1 MENLSFMIEII
12 KEGDLFEVQGNIGHG
27 VNCSGVMGKGI
38 ALEFKRRYP
47 EMFKSYR
54 DLCLSGKFGPGDVF
68 AWQDPITQRWILNL
82 GTQKTWREKAK
93 PEYLKESLEKTIN
106 FIGETKIT
114 FPRICAGLG
123 GMDWEEVKSIFFSI
137 DSPRVHIYLIENSA
151 QKT

>member
-54 DLCLSGKFGPGDVF
+54 NLCLSGKFGPED
-68 AWQDPITQRWILNL
+68 IRTR
-82 GTQKTWREKAK
+82 
-93 PEYLKESLEKTIN
+93 
-106 FIGETKIT
+106 
-114 FPRICAGLG
+114 
-123 GMDWEEVKSIFFSI
+123 
-137 DSPRVHIYLIENSA
+137 
-151 QKT
+151 